1 MKEELQKGCCGG
13 RAMSSQDEKVKNKR
27 RRDMCSKDRCG
38 RAEQRSG
45 TVAGGGEY

>member
-13 RAMSSQDEKVKNKR
+13 RAMSSQDKKVKNKR